1 VQLGKDRGEIPRGVV
16 PLGGPDP
23 VPHLKERR
31 RRHPVQVS
39 IAGSREA
46 AVTSGSG
53 SGDVAVRSASR
64 ICA

>member
-1 VQLGKDRGEIPRGVV
+1 
-16 PLGGPDP
+16 